1 MKQNKTT
8 SCEGGGTS
16 FEQEV
21 SRLMQEQLLFTE
33 NVFTRLPMGVEIYDA
48 DGVLRRIND
57 YAMKMYGVDDRAAVI
72 GSVNLFKS
80 PYCDEELQKKIR
92 AGEEITLE
100 FEYDFERINS
110 DAYFASHNR
119 NSMIYEVRIVPVRN
133 KDKIGRASCR
143 ERV

>member
-80 PYCDEELQKKIR
+80 PLLR
-92 AGEEITLE
+92 
-100 FEYDFERINS
+100 
-110 DAYFASHNR
+110 
-119 NSMIYEVRIVPVRN
+119 
-133 KDKIGRASCR
+133 
-143 ERV
+143 

>member
-1 MKQNKTT
+1 
-8 SCEGGGTS
+8 
-16 FEQEV
+16 
-21 SRLMQEQLLFTE
+21 MQEQLLFTE

-100 FEYDFERINS
+100 FEYDF
-110 DAYFASHNR
+110 
-119 NSMIYEVRIVPVRN
+119 
-133 KDKIGRASCR
+133 
-143 ERV
+143 